1 MCFVS
6 KKKYRALQGELYAA
20 LGEIDKLKLSNSL
33 LDVEVKKY
41 KADAEAYSLDADIE
55 REKNKALEDKIKE
68 LLGAIE
74 VVIGEIATIENE
86 NKTLRRE
93 NVRLNVNYKKE
104 FMAHRKTSAT
114 EKQLR
119 SDYATLLRKAYL
131 RDGRKFVKAVKV
143 TKAEGVE

>member
-6 KKKYRALQGELYAA
+6 IKKYRALMADLLTAQS
-20 LGEIDKLKLSNSL
+20 EIGKLKQKNTS
-33 LDVEVKKY
+33 LDVEVNKY

-55 REKNKALEDKIKE
+55 REKCMRLIALLDQAE
-68 LLGAIE
+68 
-74 VVIGEIATIENE
+74 
-86 NKTLRRE
+86 
-93 NVRLNVNYKKE
+93 
-104 FMAHRKTSAT
+104 AT

-143 TKAEGVE
+143 AKAEGVE

>member
-6 KKKYRALQGELYAA
+6 IKKYRALMADLLTAQS
-20 LGEIDKLKLSNSL
+20 EIGKLKHKNTS
-33 LDVEVKKY
+33 LDVEVIKY

-55 REKNKALEDKIKE
+55 REKNKALDAKVKE

-74 VVIGEIATIENE
+74 VVNGEIATLENDFKRTIEERGHYQSHNE
-86 NKTLRRE
+86 LILAQLQKAE
-93 NVRLNVNYKKE
+93 
-104 FMAHRKTSAT
+104 AT

-143 TKAEGVE
+143 TKAEVVE

>member
-6 KKKYRALQGELYAA
+6 IKKYRALMADLLTAQS
-20 LGEIDKLKLSNSL
+20 EIGKLKYKNMS
-33 LDVEVKKY
+33 LDVEVDKY

-55 REKNKALEDKIKE
+55 REKNKALEAKVKE

-74 VVIGEIATIENE
+74 VRNGEIATLENE
-86 NKTLRRE
+86 FKRAIEERGHYQSHNELILAQLQKAE
-93 NVRLNVNYKKE
+93 
-104 FMAHRKTSAT
+104 AT

>member
-6 KKKYRALQGELYAA
+6 IKKYRALMADLLTAQS
-20 LGEIDKLKLSNSL
+20 EIGKLKYKNMS
-33 LDVEVKKY
+33 LDVEVDKY

-55 REKNKALEDKIKE
+55 REKNKALEAKVKE
-68 LLGAIE
+68 LLRAIE
-74 VVIGEIATIENE
+74 VVNGEIATLENE
-86 NKTLRRE
+86 LKRAVEERGHYQSHNELILAQLQKAE
-93 NVRLNVNYKKE
+93 
-104 FMAHRKTSAT
+104 AT

-131 RDGRKFVKAVKV
+131 RDGRRFVKAVKV

>member
-6 KKKYRALQGELYAA
+6 IKKYRALMADLLTAQS
-20 LGEIDKLKLSNSL
+20 EIGKLKQKNTS
-33 LDVEVKKY
+33 LDVEVIKY
-41 KADAEAYSLDADIE
+41 KDDAEAYSLDADIE
-55 REKNKALEDKIKE
+55 REKYKALANKVEKKLKYAE
-68 LLGAIE
+68 AVNVEMATLQNEFKRAIE
-74 VVIGEIATIENE
+74 ERDHYQSHNE
-86 NKTLRRE
+86 LILAQLQKAE
-93 NVRLNVNYKKE
+93 
-104 FMAHRKTSAT
+104 AT

>member
-20 LGEIDKLKLSNSL
+20 LSEIDKLTLSNSL

-41 KADAEAYSLDADIE
+41 KADAETFSSEADVE
-55 REKNKALEDKIKE
+55 RERNKALADKVKKKLKYIEAVNGEVTTLENVLKR
-68 LLGAIE
+68 AIE
-74 VVIGEIATIENE
+74 ERDHYQSHNE
-86 NKTLRRE
+86 LILAQLQKAE
-93 NVRLNVNYKKE
+93 
-104 FMAHRKTSAT
+104 AT

-131 RDGRKFVKAVKV
+131 RDGRKFVKAVKNV
-143 TKAEGVE
+143 DMA